1 MKLNNFKL
9 AVRRFFFEEILVIGD
24 SHVDI
29 FKHKD
34 LRRQFNKLFFN
45 VCSVGGATVS
55 GLVNPNST
63 TQALPRFRKAI
74 KSSKA
79 KTTIVNLGEVDTGFV
94 IWYRAQKNECD
105 VQDMLDAAVI
115 NYQCLLDE
123 IGNKSKVICISA
135 PLPTIKDEQNWGD
148 VANLRNKIK
157 TKQLART
164 ELTIK
169 FNKKI
174 ESYCAEKKYFYMNLD
189 RESLSQKGVLRDIFI
204 HPNPT
209 DHHYNPK
216 YYVEIIVDKLK
227 VILT

>member
-94 IWYRAQKNECD
+94 IWYRAQKKR
-105 VQDMLDAAVI
+105 M
-115 NYQCLLDE
+115 
-123 IGNKSKVICISA
+123 
-135 PLPTIKDEQNWGD
+135 
-148 VANLRNKIK
+148 
-157 TKQLART
+157 
-164 ELTIK
+164 
-169 FNKKI
+169 
-174 ESYCAEKKYFYMNLD
+174 
-189 RESLSQKGVLRDIFI
+189 
-204 HPNPT
+204 
-209 DHHYNPK
+209 
-216 YYVEIIVDKLK
+216 
-227 VILT
+227 

>member
-1 MKLNNFKL
+1 MLTYLSIKIYDASLINYFSMFVQL
-9 AVRRFFFEEILVIGD
+9 GELRFQDSLTQIPPPKRCLV
-24 SHVDI
+24 
-29 FKHKD
+29 
-34 LRRQFNKLFFN
+34 
-45 VCSVGGATVS
+45 
-55 GLVNPNST
+55 
-63 TQALPRFRKAI
+63 FRKAI

-157 TKQLART
+157 TKQLAMT